1 MIVVL
6 IFFIV
11 QASGFEDNICRNQT
25 ILQTPGDALLTV
37 FVDATLGPHCN
48 ESSSKGFQ
56 ELTTALYVTT
66 TLNREDFVPGM
77 TLGLRLI
84 DTCQDPRSVLKT
96 CLMLAAEPDCAYD
109 YYNLGVLA
117 PEGYIPILQPLQ
129 EITDLPVAFYF
140 NDNITKPLVNIAIDF
155 ITRKFETVD
164 VLLTDTDFAQNIIID
179 GTREAGI
186 CVDGFNNLTKLDNT
200 DNGLIVAAGEER
212 SIRSWVGRHA
222 GRNTWIILPLD
233 DSAPDDVVPIG
244 SYIIRSAS
252 LSLDLEDYLTP
263 DNDAELFH
271 SPHLLAIGK
280 SLVSIAEL
288 LSDVQRNNCP
298 SGICA
303 LPPFDTRLMKKI
315 SPDDVF
321 EALKTPKDTRTIKYV
336 ISQRTD
342 AEVEDLVD
350 VLSYQVDVETFKVI
364 SNVSQAH
371 VTSCWSKNTCES
383 CLNFRNNP
391 TTTEI
396 VPAVE
401 SADEKSGIR
410 PDYWVPVVMVLVAFG
425 TAISLAVGVYII
437 YKFSLKDPLDGNP
450 TLTMLLI
457 LGNIF
462 LLFSTTPFC
471 LEEKVMGHEELNS
484 RKIFVATLSTGFV
497 FSVMLSRAFFLA
509 FSTGGVYTSHI
520 NGYLQGLMLLFVFGV
535 QIGLSTTYFAVA
547 PGNSEETLKSPVF
560 IGLLTYDILLLLILL
575 AVGSLIHKIPR
586 NYREGQCLFFTAISL
601 LSTWLLWILIFIC
614 INRDWRDIVVT
625 FALIFTAYVIIAG
638 VLLPRIYLM
647 ITHVKLD
654 KTFQGHIEGAN
665 LRFEPR
671 RRTIR
676 QGIRNPTG
684 LNPSGNPNFYGSS
697 SPSNRRGETDGGI
710 STGVNSKVSGYNNFG
725 YRNEVHEGENH
736 YVVPRVCVIQNNDT
750 KKNRGSI
757 KSTTSSDSDYAQPNY
772 PGMRENSLEDDC
784 LEAELYLDSKRL
796 SPKRGPNESY
806 PSRCS
811 TPRLYQT
818 EATIDEEDEETEE
831 SSKVTR
837 F

>member
-1 MIVVL
+1 MIVLL
-6 IFFIV
+6 IFLIV
-11 QASGFEDNICRNQT
+11 QASGLEDNICKNQT
-25 ILQTPGDALLTV
+25 ILQTPGDAVLTV

-66 TLNREDFVPGM
+66 TLNREDYIPGM

-84 DTCQDPRSVLKT
+84 DACQDPRSVLKT
-96 CLMLAAEPDCAYD
+96 CLMLAAEPDCTYD
-109 YYNLGVLA
+109 HYNLGVLA
-117 PEGYIPILQPLQ
+117 PEVYIPVLQPLQ
-129 EITDLPVAFYF
+129 DMTDLPFAFYF

-155 ITRKFETVD
+155 IARKFETID
-164 VLLTDTDFAQNIIID
+164 LLLADTDFAQAIVVES
-179 GTREAGI
+179 TREVGI
-186 CVDGFNNLTKLDNT
+186 CVESFNNLTKLDNM

-212 SIRSWVGRHA
+212 SIRSWIG
-222 GRNTWIILPLD
+222 GYQGMGTWVILPLD
-233 DSAPDDVVPIG
+233 DSEPDDIIPLG
-244 SYIIRSAS
+244 SYIIRSES

-263 DNDAELFH
+263 DNDDQLVH
-271 SPHLLAIGK
+271 SPHLLTIGK

-315 SPDDVF
+315 TPDDVF
-321 EALKTPKDTRTIKYV
+321 EALNTPKDTRTIKYV
-336 ISQRTD
+336 ISQRVS
-342 AEVEDLVD
+342 AEEDLAD
-350 VLSYQVDVETFKVI
+350 VLSYEVDVETFKLN
-364 SNVSQAH
+364 SNVSQTH
-371 VTSCWSKNTCES
+371 VTPCWSKNTCES
-383 CLNFRNNP
+383 CLNFKNNP
-391 TTTEI
+391 TTT
-396 VPAVE
+396 VVAPAVVLV
-401 SADEKSGIR
+401 DEKIGVR
-410 PDYWVPVVMVLVAFG
+410 GDYWVPVVMVLVVFG
-425 TAISLAVGVYII
+425 TAVSLAVGVYII

-462 LLFSTTPFC
+462 LLFSTSPFC
-471 LEEKVMGHEELNS
+471 LEEEVLGREELNAK
-484 RKIFVATLSTGFV
+484 RIFVATLSTGFV

-535 QIGLSTTYFAVA
+535 QIGLSTMYFIVA
-547 PGNSEETLKSPVF
+547 PGNSEETLRSSGF
-560 IGLLTYDILLLLILL
+560 IGLLTYDILLLLMLFGVCL
-575 AVGSLIHKIPR
+575 LIHKIPR
-586 NYREGQCLFFTAISL
+586 NYREGKCLLFTAVGL
-601 LSTWLLWILIFIC
+601 LWSWLLWILIFIC
-614 INRDWRDIVVT
+614 VNRDWRDIVVT
-625 FALIFTAYVIIAG
+625 FGLVFTAYGIIAG
-638 VLLPRIYLM
+638 VLLPRVYLM
-647 ITHVKLD
+647 ITYVKPD

-676 QGIRNPTG
+676 QGIRNPAG
-684 LNPSGNPNFYGSS
+684 HHPAGNPNFYGSS
-697 SPSNRRGETDGGI
+697 SPGNRGGDPDGGL
-710 STGVNSKVSGYNNFG
+710 STGVSSKVSGYNNFG
-725 YRNEVHEGENH
+725 YRNEVQEGENH
-736 YVVPRVCVIQNNDT
+736 YVVPRVCVVQTNDG